1 MSKVIE
7 WRVICPHCDMRQT
20 YHSHQKQ
27 IKGQRSKKCNRCG
40 RSFAVKKRRL
50 SVLPNKRKELKE
62 EHERKGEGFH
72 KYSKKST

>member
-1 MSKVIE
+1 MVKVIE

-50 SVLPNKRKELKE
+50 SVLPNKQKELQE
-62 EHERKGEGFH
+62 EIDEKGKGFH
-72 KYSKKST
+72 KYSKS